1 MKRSVLTLFFLLLSF
16 GSIGL
21 LAGCNTTAGA
31 GADVSATGHAV
42 THTADEVKNK
52 L

>member
-1 MKRSVLTLFFLLLSF
+1 MTRFKTPLFA
-16 GSIGL
+16 L
-21 LAGCNTTAGA
+21 LALIAVAGALSGCNTTAGA

-42 THTADEVKNK
+42 THAADAVKEK